1 MLETLKFVC
10 NHWFDF
16 LQMVFTNVAGTK
28 GCSNHR
34 NIQSSHHLQSLFAKN
49 QANLCNKIS
58 SFQKLDPFHRMSATL
73 RMIMQLDL
81 KK

>member
-10 NHWFDF
+10 KHWFDF
-16 LQMVFTNVAGTK
+16 LQMVFTNVAGTE
-28 GCSNHR
+28 GCSNHG
-34 NIQSSHHLQSLFAKN
+34 NIRSSHHLQN
-49 QANLCNKIS
+49 QANICEKIS